1 MDRSSTQLTVRPA
14 EPAAYETACDP
25 PAPGT
30 SLRGRAAEVLDANWT
45 GASTVPSRSLY
56 PHQWSWDSAFI
67 AIGLRHV
74 SPLRAQT
81 ELETLLAAQWADGRV
96 PHIVFNPSVP
106 LDAYF
111 PSPDFW
117 RSSTA
122 GRAAGAPRT
131 VQTSGIVQP
140 PVHALAAWLVHRADP
155 ALSRARG
162 FLARMYPRL
171 AAWHRYLLH
180 RRDLG
185 GAGLVSVVHPWEQGM
200 DNSPCWDVPLA
211 RITPAPTRSFRRAD
225 LAHGA
230 PEDRPTD
237 LDYGRYVRLAADYRD
252 AGYRDGTVGRNGG
265 GAGFAVEDPA
275 FNALLIASEHALARI
290 AEELGAPGTARHARA
305 ERLTQVL
312 VERLWDPASGMFLCR
327 DLHADEP
334 IRTRDT
340 TARTPAPAPTGRT
353 MAPAPPDGT
362 PAPAPTDRPPAPGAS
377 GRIPAP
383 DASSPVHHRGTP
395 GQSREPHPS
404 SPANEPVPARQSP
417 APRATGRTPA
427 PDASSPVLQPIPAGQ
442 SPTPGVSSPAH
453 DQGTATAAAPCG
465 PPHEQGATGPTD
477 GQRISG
483 PDHQQGGPG
492 PAPAQGAP
500 GAAHQQGAPAPVRRQ
515 ERSGLIRERSVS
527 GLVPLVLPGLPRH
540 VVAAL
545 VRTMCGPHFGLG
557 GQSRLVPSYD
567 LLGEAF
573 DPHRYW
579 RGPAWFNTGW
589 LLERGLRVHGERER
603 ADALRA
609 AVLQLAEATGF
620 AEYVDSRTGEACG
633 ATGFGWTAA
642 LALDL
647 HHELHKDLLKGA
659 REGVSEAATDTFDRS
674 DEGGD
679 RR

>member
-1 MDRSSTQLTVRPA
+1 MPFG
-14 EPAAYETACDP
+14 TACGP
-25 PAPGT
+25 PASGA
-30 SLRGRAAEVLDANWT
+30 SLRVGAARVLDANWT
-45 GASTVPSRSLY
+45 GGSTVPSRSLY

-122 GRAAGAPRT
+122 GHAAGAPRT

-155 ALSRARG
+155 GLSRARG

-185 GAGLVSVVHPWEQGM
+185 GGGLVSVVHPWEQGM
-200 DNSPCWDVPLA
+200 DNSPCWDAPLA
-211 RITPAPTRSFRRAD
+211 RTTPAPARSFRRAD
-225 LAHGA
+225 LDHGA

-252 AGYRDGTVGRNGG
+252 AGYTDEEGE
-265 GAGFAVEDPA
+265 FAVEDPA

-290 AEELGAPGTARHARA
+290 AEELGAAGTARHARA
-305 ERLTQVL
+305 ERLTQAL
-312 VERLWDPASGMFLCR
+312 VDRLWDPAYGMFLCR
-327 DLHADEP
+327 DLRAGGEIHQRGGSVATHGVSDALHEQAAAD
-334 IRTRDT
+334 
-340 TARTPAPAPTGRT
+340 PAHGQGA
-353 MAPAPPDGT
+353 
-362 PAPAPTDRPPAPGAS
+362 TDRAQGQGAS
-377 GRIPAP
+377 GHVHERRVSGRV
-383 DASSPVHHRGTP
+383 DARRPHGPVN
-395 GQSREPHPS
+395 
-404 SPANEPVPARQSP
+404 SPAADGPTRVQGTSAPADEQGISGTARQQGEST
-417 APRATGRTPA
+417 PRP
-427 PDASSPVLQPIPAGQ
+427 
-442 SPTPGVSSPAH
+442 
-453 DQGTATAAAPCG
+453 DQGG
-465 PPHEQGATGPTD
+465 
-477 GQRISG
+477 
-483 PDHQQGGPG
+483 
-492 PAPAQGAP
+492 
-500 GAAHQQGAPAPVRRQ
+500 
-515 ERSGLIRERSVS
+515 SGLIPERSVS
-527 GLVPLVLPGLPRH
+527 GLVPLMLPGLPRE
-540 VVAAL
+540 VAAAL
-545 VRTMCGPHFGLG
+545 VRTLCGPHFGLG
-557 GQSRLVPSYD
+557 ERTRLVPSYD

-579 RGPAWFNTGW
+579 RGPAWFNTSW

-609 AVLQLAEATGF
+609 AVLELAEATDF
-620 AEYVDSRTGEACG
+620 AEYVDPYTGEACG

-647 HHELHKDLLKGA
+647 HHELHKELPKPPGHT
-659 REGVSEAATDTFDRS
+659 VSRTGGGTFDRS